1 MWNEIWLYLFPSR
14 ICAVVKNVQL
24 KKSFK
29 LFLLSDICIQDSF
42 YLRPL
47 SLEIEFIYGC
57 KMHVSKTH

>member
-1 MWNEIWLYLFPSR
+1 MRFDCIYFPVEFVQLY
-14 ICAVVKNVQL
+14 KNVQL

-47 SLEIEFIYGC
+47 SLEIEFIYSC